1 MTKRV
6 LIVGMLDSL
15 HLARWISQFSGTD
28 VEISVFPS
36 SRFRKVHPKLL
47 HLANDLSVS
56 IVSSLPKKLSPLMGY
71 LDYFLYESIFKSLIR
86 TSRAKK
92 LKTIINDAPFDYVHL
107 IEIQHAGYLFLDLNL
122 DKVNGRKTILTNLGS
137 DIYFFAQFPEH
148 KRRIKALL
156 DSVDAYSAECARD
169 YSLAKEL
176 GFSGINLPLVPN
188 AGGFEEAVF
197 NQSKVPVNLRSE
209 IYLKGYGGRFGLPD
223 LIIATIKKFLN
234 EYPVF
239 SINIVSVTEDVL
251 PMIKELNAA
260 YPNRIKYWT
269 VRNPISHQEVL
280 DALGRSLLYFGFS
293 KSDGISTTFLEALI
307 MGAYPIQTNTSCA
320 NEWIS
325 QGFIAS
331 SVADDFP
338 QISTLVDELMQ
349 DPDNMIS
356 ASKNNQD
363 LSRKLL
369 AEPHVRESSVLFYV

>member
-1 MTKRV
+1 
-6 LIVGMLDSL
+6 MLDSL
-15 HLARWISQFSGTD
+15 HLARWVSQFSGTD
-28 VEISVFPS
+28 VVISVFPS

-47 HLANDLSVS
+47 HLTNDLPVS

-148 KRRIKALL
+148 KRRIKELL
-156 DSVDAYSAECARD
+156 DSVDAYSAECSRD
-169 YSLAKEL
+169 YILAKEL

-188 AGGFEEAVF
+188 AGGFEETVF
-197 NQSKVPVNLRSE
+197 SQSKTPVNLRSE
-209 IYLKGYGGRFGLPD
+209 IFLKGYGGRFGLPD

-239 SINIVSVTEDVL
+239 SLNIVSVTEDVL

-269 VRNPISHQEVL
+269 VRKPISHQEVL
-280 DALGRSLLYFGFS
+280 DTLARSLLYFGFS

-331 SVADDFP
+331 SVADDFS

-349 DPDNMIS
+349 DPDHMIS

-369 AEPHVRESSVLFYV
+369 AEPHVRKSSVLFYV

>member
-1 MTKRV
+1 MKKRV

-15 HLARWISQFSGTD
+15 HLARWVSQFSGTD
-28 VEISVFPS
+28 VIISVFPS

-56 IVSSLPKKLSPLMGY
+56 IVSSLPKKLSPLIGY

-107 IEIQHAGYLFLDLNL
+107 IEIQHAGYLFLDLKL

-148 KRRIKALL
+148 KRRIKELL
-156 DSVDAYSAECARD
+156 DSVDAYSAECSRD
-169 YSLAKEL
+169 YILAKKL
-176 GFSGINLPLVPN
+176 GFSGVNLPLVPN
-188 AGGFEEAVF
+188 AGGFEEKVF
-197 NQSKVPVNLRSE
+197 SQSKTPVNLRRE
-209 IYLKGYGGRFGLPD
+209 IFLKGYGGRFGLPD

-239 SINIVSVTEDVL
+239 SLNIVSVTEDVL

-269 VRNPISHQEVL
+269 VRKPISHQEVL
-280 DALGRSLLYFGFS
+280 DTLARSLLYFGFS

-331 SVADDFP
+331 SVADDFS

-349 DPDNMIS
+349 DPNHMIS

-369 AEPHVRESSVLFYV
+369 AEPHVSKSSVLFYV

>member
-1 MTKRV
+1 M
-6 LIVGMLDSL
+6 
-15 HLARWISQFSGTD
+15 
-28 VEISVFPS
+28 
-36 SRFRKVHPKLL
+36 
-47 HLANDLSVS
+47 
-56 IVSSLPKKLSPLMGY
+56 
-71 LDYFLYESIFKSLIR
+71 
-86 TSRAKK
+86 
-92 LKTIINDAPFDYVHL
+92 
-107 IEIQHAGYLFLDLNL
+107 
-122 DKVNGRKTILTNLGS
+122 
-137 DIYFFAQFPEH
+137 
-148 KRRIKALL
+148 
-156 DSVDAYSAECARD
+156 
-169 YSLAKEL
+169 
-176 GFSGINLPLVPN
+176 
-188 AGGFEEAVF
+188 
-197 NQSKVPVNLRSE
+197 
-209 IYLKGYGGRFGLPD
+209 
-223 LIIATIKKFLN
+223 
-234 EYPVF
+234 
-239 SINIVSVTEDVL
+239 
-251 PMIKELNAA
+251 NAA

-349 DPDNMIS
+349 DPDHMIS